1 MVVNIVSENKFPIDV
16 MKFKTVNSTILNF
29 GNVTDNT
36 ILALDKVTNELQQMN
51 PPDLIGKLIKSGDRI
66 NFEYDGSKY
75 IISVNYNTENLSK
88 IDSELKR
95 IVKV

>member
-1 MVVNIVSENKFPIDV
+1 MVNNMSENSFPIDL
-16 MKFKTVNSTILNF
+16 MKFKPIKTTTLNF
-29 GNVTDNT
+29 GNLTGNS
-36 ILALDKVTNELQQMN
+36 ILALNKATNELEQID

-75 IISVNYNTENLSK
+75 IISVNYNIENLSK

>member
-1 MVVNIVSENKFPIDV
+1 MTDFPVDV
-16 MKFKTVNSTILNF
+16 MKFKAVNSSVLNF
-29 GNVTDNT
+29 GNVTNNSM
-36 ILALDKVTNELQQMN
+36 LALNKNTNDLEQID
-51 PPDLIGKLIKSGDRI
+51 PPSLIGKLINAGDRI

-75 IISVNYNTENLSK
+75 IISVEYNLENLAK